1 MGVILKLVSEWLEN
15 QSLFNTQIVM
25 CLVSTSKIGS
35 THIALLV
42 FGKDISATVL
52 YYIINSKENL
62 LHSESKVQIIHSTL
76 LIS

>member
-1 MGVILKLVSEWLEN
+1 
-15 QSLFNTQIVM
+15 M